1 MLYKTPPRKQKKNNK
16 KTTTTKHT
24 ISQINAMMNKKLKIN
39 ISQTCFD
46 K

>member
-1 MLYKTPPRKQKKNNK
+1 MLYKTPPRKQKQKQKN
-16 KTTTTKHT
+16 TV
-24 ISQINAMMNKKLKIN
+24 SQINAMMNKKLKTN

>member
-1 MLYKTPPRKQKKNNK
+1 MLYKTPPRKQKKKQKQKN
-16 KTTTTKHT
+16 T
-24 ISQINAMMNKKLKIN
+24 ISQINAMMNKKLKTN

>member
-1 MLYKTPPRKQKKNNK
+1 MLYKTPPRKQKKTPK
-16 KTTTTKHT
+16 KHT
-24 ISQINAMMNKKLKIN
+24 ISQINAMMNKKLKTN

>member
-1 MLYKTPPRKQKKNNK
+1 MTLPRKQKKQQQ
-16 KTTTTKHT
+16 KHT
-24 ISQINAMMNKKLKIN
+24 ISQINAMMNKKLKTN

>member
-1 MLYKTPPRKQKKNNK
+1 MLYKTPPRKQKKK
-16 KTTTTKHT
+16 QQKHT
-24 ISQINAMMNKKLKIN
+24 ISQINAMMNKKLKTN

>member
-1 MLYKTPPRKQKKNNK
+1 MLYKTPPRKQKKPK
-16 KTTTTKHT
+16 KNHT
-24 ISQINAMMNKKLKIN
+24 ISQINAMMNKKLKTN

>member
-1 MLYKTPPRKQKKNNK
+1 MLYKTPPRKQKKTK
-16 KTTTTKHT
+16 KKNHT
-24 ISQINAMMNKKLKIN
+24 ISQINAMMNKKLKTN

>member
-1 MLYKTPPRKQKKNNK
+1 MLYKTPPRKQKKKKNK
-16 KTTTTKHT
+16 TKHT

>member
-1 MLYKTPPRKQKKNNK
+1 MLYKTPPRKQKKA
-16 KTTTTKHT
+16 TTTKHT
-24 ISQINAMMNKKLKIN
+24 ISQINAMMNKKLKTN

>member
-1 MLYKTPPRKQKKNNK
+1 MLYKTPPRKQTK
-16 KTTTTKHT
+16 KTKQKKHT
-24 ISQINAMMNKKLKIN
+24 ISQINAMMNKKLKTN

>member
-1 MLYKTPPRKQKKNNK
+1 MLYKTPPRKQK

-24 ISQINAMMNKKLKIN
+24 ISQINAMMNKKLKTN
-39 ISQTCFD
+39 VSQTCFD

>member
-1 MLYKTPPRKQKKNNK
+1 MLYKTPPRKQTKNKKN
-16 KTTTTKHT
+16 HT
-24 ISQINAMMNKKLKIN
+24 ISQINAMMNKKLKTN

>member
-1 MLYKTPPRKQKKNNK
+1 MLYKTPPRKQKKN
-16 KTTTTKHT
+16 KTKNHT
-24 ISQINAMMNKKLKIN
+24 ISQINAMMNKKLKTN

>member
-1 MLYKTPPRKQKKNNK
+1 MLYKTPPRKQTKNK
-16 KTTTTKHT
+16 KKHT
-24 ISQINAMMNKKLKIN
+24 ISQINAMMNKKLKTN

>member
-1 MLYKTPPRKQKKNNK
+1 MLYKIPPRKQNKNK
-16 KTTTTKHT
+16 KHT
-24 ISQINAMMNKKLKIN
+24 ISQINAMMNKKLKTN